1 MFRASKK
8 VIQSRY
14 LPERSYLYYQ
24 YPHSEGR
31 SIEFYFPLFENVEIS
46 ENQKSNLGSY
56 DLVGRAGSL
65 YSYHGAKSREFNLKF
80 YLTLPNILDY
90 IKNVGFHSQFTDSFR
105 FFGDSDKLKEQIKF
119 FTSKLAFAG
128 DPGQPTANSLRAGI
142 KDPNTRNVDG
152 GFKNSAGK
160 GSSNFEEA
168 KSKFYGLRDSELT
181 EFEKLINAFSEGV
194 TKLSSDI
201 GNFSLVQ
208 LFTGSTTSTPE
219 KNAIEY
225 FILLLNVIRT
235 STLNNSKNTN
245 LGPPKIYINHGTMY
259 NNIPCVCSNYS
270 VRLVS
275 DAGYNLTTMTPQ
287 RVEISLSLMENRV
300 GNFGSFEPFKLISGE
315 NIAGWEAVIQN
326 RTMDP
331 YNSTFGEFDKD
342 VALYNEALATKTLNE
357 QINEKINNNYKT
369 AMDDY
374 YLKSQSDPFLKPPVR
389 PPLLPE

>member
-24 YPHSEGR
+24 YPSINNR
-31 SIEFYFPLFENVEIS
+31 SIEFYFPLFENIEIS
-46 ENQKSNLGSY
+46 ENQRANLGNY
-56 DLVGRAGSL
+56 DLIGRVGTL
-65 YSYHGAKSREFNLKF
+65 YSYQGAKSREFNLKF

-90 IKNVGFHSQFTDSFR
+90 IRNVGFHSQFAESFR
-105 FFGDSDKLKEQIKF
+105 YFGETDKLKEQIKF
-119 FTSKLAFAG
+119 FKDNLLFAG
-128 DPGQPTANSLRAGI
+128 DPGQPTADYLRATI

-152 GFKNSAGK
+152 GFKNSGGK

-208 LFTGSTTSTPE
+208 LFTGSTTPKPE

-235 STLNNSKNTN
+235 STLNNSRNTN

-342 VALYNEALATKTLNE
+342 VALYNEAMATKTYNE
-357 QINEKINNNYKT
+357 RFNEKLNNDYKT
-369 AMDDY
+369 AMDEY
-374 YLKSQSDPFLKPPVR
+374 NLKSQGDPFLKPPVR
-389 PPLLPE
+389 PLLLPE

>member
-24 YPHSEGR
+24 YPSTNNR
-31 SIEFYFPLFENVEIS
+31 SIEFYFPLFENIEIS
-46 ENQKSNLGSY
+46 ENQRANLGNY
-56 DLVGRAGSL
+56 DLIGRVGTL
-65 YSYHGAKSREFNLKF
+65 YSYQGAKSREFNLKF

-90 IKNVGFHSQFTDSFR
+90 IRNVGFHSQFTDSFR
-105 FFGDSDKLKEQIKF
+105 YFGETDKFKKQLEFFRNNIKF
-119 FTSKLAFAG
+119 AG
-128 DPGQPTANSLRAGI
+128 TTAPSARDLRAELLTS
-142 KDPNTRNVDG
+142 DPETRNISSQ
-152 GFKNSAGK
+152 FKNGD
-160 GSSNFEEA
+160 GDNSSNFEEA
-168 KSKFYGLRDSELT
+168 KSRFYGLRDSELT
-181 EFEKLINAFSEGV
+181 QFEKLINTFSEGV
-194 TKLSSDI
+194 TKLSSNI

-208 LFTGSTTSTPE
+208 LFTGSTIPKPE

-235 STLNNSKNTN
+235 STLNNSRNTN

-315 NIAGWEAVIQN
+315 NIAGWEAVIEN

-331 YNSTFGEFDKD
+331 YNSTFGEYDKD
-342 VALYNEALATKTLNE
+342 VALFNEAFAINSANEEYNEKAKRKYESEVALYNQGLTPAS
-357 QINEKINNNYKT
+357 I
-369 AMDDY
+369 
-374 YLKSQSDPFLKPPVR
+374 PPV
-389 PPLLPE
+389 PPTYLPE